1 MVKRTAGQILGATIV
16 AVGLGLGLR
25 VPASAQGAKPE
36 NAPSAAQAEGVSSA
50 TQVTLHGK
58 IVDVDKAQKLVTLE
72 GPQGRKVA
80 LRVDNPANLAA
91 AKVGEPVVV
100 RFYEVASIRKKRAG
114 ENVAAVSLK
123 EGISGTTPGGAPG
136 GTATGLARI
145 VVTVVAIDQ
154 ANGTIT
160 VKGPDGA
167 VETVKARNPKNL
179 TKVKV
184 GDELI
189 VSLWRAIV
197 VSLEKDSGN

>member
-1 MVKRTAGQILGATIV
+1 MVKRTVGQILGATIV

-25 VPASAQGAKPE
+25 ASASAQGAKPE
-36 NAPSAAQAEGVSSA
+36 NAPSAVQAEGVSSA

-58 IVDVDKAQKLVTLE
+58 IVDVDKAKKLITLE
-72 GPQGRKVA
+72 GPQSRRVA

-91 AKVGEPVVV
+91 AKVGEPVVA

-160 VKGPDGA
+160 VKGPDEA
-167 VETVKARNPKNL
+167 VETVKARDPKNL

-184 GDELI
+184 GDEL
-189 VSLWRAIV
+189 VVTLWRAIV
-197 VSLEKDSGN
+197 LSLEKDSGN

>member
-1 MVKRTAGQILGATIV
+1 MVKRKTCQILGATIV
-16 AVGLGLGLR
+16 AVGLGLGLSAA
-25 VPASAQGAKPE
+25 ASAQAAKPE
-36 NAPSAAQAEGVSSA
+36 NPPSAAQAEGVSSA
-50 TQVTLHGK
+50 TEVTLHGK
-58 IVDVDKAQKLVTLE
+58 IVDVDKAKKLVTLE
-72 GPQGRKVA
+72 GPQGRKA
-80 LRVDNPANLAA
+80 TLRVDNPANLAA